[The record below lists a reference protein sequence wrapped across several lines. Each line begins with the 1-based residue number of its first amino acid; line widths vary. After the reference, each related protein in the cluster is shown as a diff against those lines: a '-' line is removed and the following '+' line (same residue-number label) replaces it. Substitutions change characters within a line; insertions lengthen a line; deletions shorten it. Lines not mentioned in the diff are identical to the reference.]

1 VTETA
6 LRPAGTQ
13 APGLGSGRGGGDWA
27 DDDDGGSGGWWGWSE
42 DPADDEPLYRA
53 SRLRR
58 AVAIATTI
66 AVVAGSMTLVAV
78 VAVDPT
84 APQYTA
90 GGVRLTTAEGA
101 LGTGSAAV
109 RLVVT
114 NTSSSPG
121 RARCRVWLGD
131 PNRPT
136 TTVTVTT
143 PRLPGGGSVV
153 ELAGVPG
160 QVAAGTRVGASCGAA
175 GG

>member
-1 VTETA
+1 M
-6 LRPAGTQ
+6 RPAGVQ
-13 APGLGSGRGGGDWA
+13 DPGLGSGRGGGDWA
-27 DDDDGGSGGWWGWSE
+27 DDDDGGSGWWGWSE

-58 AVAIATTI
+58 AVAIATAI

-78 VAVDPT
+78 VAVDPA

-90 GGVRLTTAEGA
+90 GGVRLTTADGVPRS
-101 LGTGSAAV
+101 GSPAV

-114 NTSSSPG
+114 NTSSAPG

-131 PNRPT
+131 PNRPAT
-136 TTVTVTT
+136 TLTVTT
-143 PRLPGGGSVV
+143 PRLPGGGSVA
-153 ELAGVPG
+153 ELVGVPG
-160 QVAAGTRVGASCGAA
+160 PVAAGTPVGASCVAA